1 MNDICPGLEGFEG
14 FEGFEGA
21 KEGFIGATE
30 GFEGAR
36 EGLIV
41 VFLGGPQGAE
51 GGAGDAR
58 CNFPLNK

>member
-58 CNFPLNK
+58 GNFPLNK

>member
-51 GGAGDAR
+51 GGSGDAR
-58 CNFPLNK
+58 GNFPLNE

>member
-1 MNDICPGLEGFEG
+1 MNDICPGLEG

-58 CNFPLNK
+58 GNFPLNE